1 MMKMLPFKKLFTALA
16 FAGAVMASPVSYADA
31 VINPSFNVGLNTIQ
45 DSNADRI
52 LRNTNGTWNVV
63 DNGAFQNGDVLQSI
77 LRFDT
82 VNSAAINGAVGTLN
96 YGLWAYSELAIT
108 LGNAISGG
116 YEVSFSAANILSAS
130 GVMVELYEAAVGT
143 NFLGQAPDTGI
154 ASVRSL
160 TKVGE
165 FGFGEADDFWVA
177 SIPTN
182 IQDLNR
188 PLGSG
193 QFPAGVL
200 GLSILTNAGNL
211 PIAVNG
217 IAGADGNQHDVVGD
231 ISTFPRETGVN
242 GGWLV
247 SSNTNISFNRS
258 VPEPSSLALLGMA
271 VLLGGMA
278 QRRRSV

>member
-31 VINPSFNVGLNTIQ
+31 VINPSFNDGLNTIQ

-52 LRNTNGTWNVV
+52 LRNTNGTWGVV
-63 DNGAFQNGDVLQSI
+63 NSGAFQNGDVLQSI

-108 LGNAISGG
+108 ITGDVAGG
-116 YEVSFSAANILSAS
+116 HTVSFSSGNILSAS

-143 NFLGQAPDTGI
+143 NFLGQAPDTGV

-165 FGFGEADDFWVA
+165 FGKVEADDFWTA
-177 SIPTN
+177 TIPTN
-182 IQDLNR
+182 IEALSQK
-188 PLGSG
+188 LGSG
-193 QFPAGVL
+193 QFPAGIL
-200 GLSILTNAGNL
+200 GLTQINNPGNL
-211 PIAVNG
+211 PIKKNG
-217 IAGADGNQHDVVGD
+217 IEGADGKMHDVVGD

-242 GGWLV
+242 PDWIV